1 MASKCK
7 VCAKANVTG
16 KRASDIPIC
25 SKCFV
30 FMPNKY
36 QKELVQAWRTSFT
49 WEERVEFEK
58 ILAVAALATFDVRA
72 VQMPTEVKGKVI
84 LRDKNATPIDEND
97 KVYLDGNHQIC
108 KVLRVNAKEGKVLVQ
123 TLNGH
128 DYVLPERIQIMQKW
142 EGEHD
147 E

>member
-1 MASKCK
+1 MA
-7 VCAKANVTG
+7 A
-16 KRASDIPIC
+16 
-25 SKCFV
+25 
-30 FMPNKY
+30 
-36 QKELVQAWRTSFT
+36 
-49 WEERVEFEK
+49 
-58 ILAVAALATFDVRA
+58 AALATFDVRA
-72 VQMPTEVKGKVI
+72 VQMPIEVKGKII

-97 KVYLDGNHQIC
+97 KVYLDGNQQIC
-108 KVLRVNAKEGKVLVQ
+108 KVLRVNVKEGKVLVQ